1 MDDSNMIY
9 CVDHMYNPNAWGA
22 YCSEVSPNVNTLAFL
37 KVRSE
42 GGEMGGWS
50 STGGEEREEG
60 RRG

>member
-1 MDDSNMIY
+1 MIY

-60 RRG
+60 RKG